1 MVLEKSIIFY
11 ETAIYVVLYIIT
23 SSHYIHKTKCCEMIK
38 DSKFWSQF
46 SDESEEYQAEQERIE
61 LVSLF
66 RSTRRKAVTNR
77 YRSDGRS
84 LPRLAIKIR
93 IKRVKFNT

>member
-1 MVLEKSIIFY
+1 
-11 ETAIYVVLYIIT
+11 
-23 SSHYIHKTKCCEMIK
+23 MIK
-38 DSKFWSQF
+38 DSKFWSKF

-77 YRSDGRS
+77 YRSDGVYRA
-84 LPRLAIKIR
+84 LQ
-93 IKRVKFNT
+93 